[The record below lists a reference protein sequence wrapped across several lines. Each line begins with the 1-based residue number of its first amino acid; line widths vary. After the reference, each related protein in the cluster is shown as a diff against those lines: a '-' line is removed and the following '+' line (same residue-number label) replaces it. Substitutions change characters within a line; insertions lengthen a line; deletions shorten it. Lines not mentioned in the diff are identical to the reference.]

1 MPSKVTGFAPIPSV
15 PGENPA
21 ADAHNILVWGLHGDW
36 KRIEREVGVQDRI
49 EVEQTLAMV
58 LCMLCVVL
66 KALPDKIGC
75 HFMEHFETQSQ
86 DPEGWP
92 YPPRSERQ

>member
-21 ADAHNILVWGLHGDW
+21 ADAYNILVWGLHGDW
-36 KRIEREVGVQDRI
+36 QHIQHEVGTQDRI
-49 EVEQTLAMV
+49 EVEQTLALT

-66 KALPDKIGC
+66 KALPDQVGC
-75 HFMEHFETQSQ
+75 SFMEHFEKVSQ
-86 DPEGWP
+86 EPDGWP
-92 YPPRSERQ
+92 YPPRSER